1 MTKINR
7 KFLPD
12 SINSLNSTED
22 FIRKLKEIKLE
33 KDLKIV
39 SFDIINLYP
48 LIDTSVINQI
58 IMEEVNK
65 NYNNLEIKNTLI
77 RINNLICNKT
87 ISNLIRRFTNRM
99 EEYQWVHLYE

>member
-1 MTKINR
+1 MQCYFWKSLCHFDVLLIQH
-7 KFLPD
+7 
-12 SINSLNSTED
+12 LNSTED

-77 RINNLICNKT
+77 RINNLI
-87 ISNLIRRFTNRM
+87 
-99 EEYQWVHLYE
+99 